1 MTNKPLIKYPGP
13 LSGAEDRT
21 GNLGYAPDQPG
32 IENSRT
38 VGVRHRQHA
47 PFARACNGWHAAQR
61 DASEWRCAKGCQRVA
76 ILTEPVFC
84 RSSIEPQPP
93 TLRETSF
100 CRGREKEEALSC
112 NLFFTQNNDNKF
124 FYFSTKNFL
133 RTLPTRE
140 AAARQKIK
148 LFHTRAVFVSSQ
160 EENLYPK

>member
-21 GNLGYAPDQPG
+21 GNLGTAPDQPG
-32 IENSRT
+32 IEISRT
-38 VGVRHRQHA
+38 AGVRHRQRA
-47 PFARACNGWHAAQR
+47 AFARACNGWHAAQR

-112 NLFFTQNNDNKF
+112 NLFFTQNNDNNF
-124 FYFSTKNFL
+124 FSIF
-133 RTLPTRE
+133 
-140 AAARQKIK
+140 RQKIFSE
-148 LFHTRAVFVSSQ
+148 LFQQ
-160 EENLYPK
+160 EKPPRVKK